1 MKSKNLIRQ
10 SIKLLIKDVARSL
23 KEKKQLKGQDYSYKK
38 ADARLNY
45 YLKGL
50 EDGGNLRAMQL
61 YREAKELAEKEL
73 KEEALKNAS
82 KN

>member
-10 SIKLLIKDVARSL
+10 SIKLLIKNVARSL
-23 KEKKQLKGQDYSYKK
+23 KEKKQLKGQDHSYIK

-50 EDGGNLRAMQL
+50 EDGGNLRAMSL
-61 YREAKELAEKEL
+61 YGEAKELAEKEL
-73 KEEALKNAS
+73 KEED
-82 KN
+82 